1 MDMRT
6 SVDKGNIILSG
17 CTPHGFLMGVNYPVL
32 MEKRRRDLPV
42 TIYRVLLYLSRM
54 RERESDARRLMR
66 IERAVSVDR
75 KELRLHLQRL
85 HEAGHVEITERS
97 GKGRGGHP
105 VLIYDITENGK
116 TLRSDIGRWIDLGV
130 RMGYYPDSFFYLPS
144 DE

>member
-1 MDMRT
+1 MRT
-6 SVDKGNIILSG
+6 SEAVFSRVYGCEFFYGGEAPAIYGETTKGPSSDNLS
-17 CTPHGFLMGVNYPVL
+17 CVA
-32 MEKRRRDLPV
+32 
-42 TIYRVLLYLSRM
+42 LSFKNE
-54 RERESDARRLMR
+54 ERESDARRLMR

-85 HEAGHVEITERS
+85 HEAGHVNITERS

-130 RMGYYPDSFFYLPS
+130 RMGYYPDTFFYLPS
-144 DE
+144 DD